1 MPEGMNVELA
11 HQLSESESS
20 ARRHHRWEEAIEIA
34 EVIVLAVVAVATAFS
49 GFQAAK
55 WDGRQTLLYGRATSD
70 RFVADAQSTYGGQ
83 RLAADA
89 DFFTAWLQ
97 ARAANDTQLESDF
110 VRRFSPEYRIAFSA
124 WLATNPFS
132 NPRAPAGP
140 GAMPQYHNPYFAKAA
155 QLNAKASSEF
165 AQGTAAS
172 NTGDKYVRDTV
183 LFASVLFLVALAQRL
198 KIREARIGLNT
209 AAACLLVYLIVS
221 LIVLPRL

>member
-1 MPEGMNVELA
+1 MNVGPA
-11 HQLSESESS
+11 HQPSESESS

-70 RFVADAQSTYGGQ
+70 RFVADAESTYGGQ

-97 ARAANDTQLESDF
+97 ARAAHDTQLESDF
-110 VRRFSPEYRIAFSA
+110 VRRFSPEYRIAFDA

-132 NPRAPAGP
+132 NPHAPAGP

-155 QLNAKASSEF
+155 
-165 AQGTAAS
+165 
-172 NTGDKYVRDTV
+172 
-183 LFASVLFLVALAQRL
+183 
-198 KIREARIGLNT
+198 
-209 AAACLLVYLIVS
+209 
-221 LIVLPRL
+221 